1 MTDRFERALVM
12 ATRVHGPQIRKGTA
26 SKPVPYVAH
35 LLEVA
40 AIVLSESVS
49 EDVAIA
55 ALLHDAPEDAGGRRV
70 LDRIRGRFGDRVAE
84 IVDACT
90 DTYESPKPPWIERKK
105 AYLARLRRTDDVDI
119 LLVKCADCLS
129 NVRATLRDHRVAGET
144 VWDRFTGMP
153 CASCQRAWYA
163 SVREALRPRLRSTP
177 CFGEL
182 DQAVSALLSETRAS
196 DAIDHVHLAMPG
208 AAGAAAG

>member
-1 MTDRFERALVM
+1 M
-12 ATRVHGPQIRKGTA
+12 ATRVHAAQIRKGTA

-40 AIVLSESVS
+40 AIVLTESVS

-55 ALLHDAPEDAGGRRV
+55 ALLHDAPEDGGGRRV
-70 LDRIRGRFGDRVAE
+70 LDRIRKRFGDRVAE

-90 DTYESPKPPWIERKK
+90 DTYESPKPPWIERKE
-105 AYLARLRRTDDVDI
+105 ACLARLRRTDDVDI

-182 DQAVSALLSETRAS
+182 DHAVSALLSETRPS
-196 DAIDHVHLAMPG
+196 DANDHVHLAMPG
-208 AAGAAAG
+208 AAGVAAG